1 MSSALIGLVIGCS
14 AFVALISP
22 VGPILALLGAM
33 AIASVT
39 ALLTGIVLAVHTS
52 PSSPETRGEAWQAS
66 QQDVLP

>member
-1 MSSALIGLVIGCS
+1 MSSVFVGLVSGCS

-22 VGPILALLGAM
+22 VGLILALLGAM

-39 ALLTGIVLAVHTS
+39 ALLTGIALAVHTS
-52 PSSPETRGEAWQAS
+52 SSSSQRRGETWQAS